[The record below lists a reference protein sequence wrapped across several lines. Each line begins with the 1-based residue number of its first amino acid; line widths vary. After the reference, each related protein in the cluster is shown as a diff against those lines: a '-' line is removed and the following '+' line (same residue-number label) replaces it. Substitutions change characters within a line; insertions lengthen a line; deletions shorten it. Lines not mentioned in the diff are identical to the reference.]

1 MQNSRLFQTGFSLAE
16 LAIVL
21 FVVAVLVGTTL
32 ATISTQQELRQYK
45 EADREMDKILDVIV
59 GFAQANGRLPCPS
72 AVAAAGVAGGG
83 GDSACT
89 TVSGFVPW
97 VTLGVQGSLT
107 NESLLADPWGNP
119 YRYYVSSTDSNGDGN
134 ADFTFTGQMREIG
147 LGDKW
152 DNLTD
157 PDNPAVGSDG
167 IRDLDGQ
174 FVICDAAATT
184 FDICDGGA
192 NEVFGN
198 APTTKGP
205 YQGAVV
211 VLVSVGKNGAKLPDF
226 AANPDEYE
234 NYGSTPAEPGSQYY
248 VKNSST
254 VLGVRRTTFVK
265 RTTGFADDFDDIVKW
280 IAPTTLFTKMIEAGQ
295 LP

>member
-45 EADREMDKILDVIV
+45 EADREMDKILDKII
-59 GFAQANGRLPCPS
+59 GFAQINGRLPCPS
-72 AVAAAGVAGGG
+72 TVAAAGVSGGG

-107 NESLLADPWGNP
+107 GESLLADPWGNP
-119 YRYYVSSTDSNGDGN
+119 YRYYVSNSDADGGGVNDSDFVINGE
-134 ADFTFTGQMREIG
+134 MREIG

-152 DNLTD
+152 NLTD
-157 PDNPAVGSDG
+157 PENPVEGADG

-184 FDICDGGA
+184 YDICDGGA

-211 VLVSVGKNGAKLPDF
+211 VLVSLGKNGAKLPDF
-226 AANPDEYE
+226 AANPDEFE
-234 NYGSTPAEPGSQYY
+234 NSGSTLVGQYY
-248 VKNSST
+248 RKNNSI
-254 VLGVRRTTFVK
+254 VLGDRRTTFVK

-280 IAPTTLFTKMIEAGQ
+280 IAPSTLFTRMIEAGQ